1 MIKPIKYLLIL
12 LLIGTSSSLFAQT
25 DQDAI
30 TAYFSEYLE
39 DDRFTTIYITP
50 RMFELFGGMDLN
62 MEDRSEKAIADMA
75 EDIKSLRIMI
85 AEEDAE
91 NIAEKFSSK
100 IDKSEYELLMQVNDQ
115 GESTIDFLIKETED
129 TVSELLLMIISEDEF
144 VFMSF
149 LGNID
154 LNKVS
159 NLSESFEN

>member
-30 TAYFSEYLE
+30 TSYFSEYLE

-91 NIAEKFSSK
+91 SIAEKFSSK

-129 TVSELLLMIISEDEF
+129 TISELLLMIISEEEF

-159 NLSESFEN
+159 NLSKSFEN

>member
-30 TAYFSEYLE
+30 TSYFSEYLE

-91 NIAEKFSSK
+91 SIAEKFSSK

-129 TVSELLLMIISEDEF
+129 TISELLLMIISEEEF

-159 NLSESFEN
+159 KLSESFEN

>member
-1 MIKPIKYLLIL
+1 
-12 LLIGTSSSLFAQT
+12 
-25 DQDAI
+25 
-30 TAYFSEYLE
+30 
-39 DDRFTTIYITP
+39 
-50 RMFELFGGMDLN
+50 
-62 MEDRSEKAIADMA
+62 
-75 EDIKSLRIMI
+75 MI

-91 NIAEKFSSK
+91 SIAEKFSSK

-129 TVSELLLMIISEDEF
+129 TISELLLMIISEDEF